1 MNVAMDS
8 VGANSRKDEEA
19 EVNEIGRYEDD
30 LEDLITFTLDRSPA
44 LPQESITPA
53 IDDSITRRGSLH
65 DDIFEIIPVDILASI
80 FSRWLTIKDI
90 SRLDIAVCSTAGRS
104 AYLNSVSSQSSTHFG
119 SKKAFGNDYVRW
131 LSARAISIQ
140 HFRGDRVRLTDD
152 AISEVNSQNHNCW
165 GALVHLDLQSCIKVK
180 VSSIL
185 KILCFCSK
193 VTTLNLAASRISND
207 VLVQVS
213 TTLPH
218 LQSLCLMGNGKVSDP
233 FIIEVSEKCSLIHSL
248 NLSYCGSKISENGL
262 VTVCTSLPHLVRLQ
276 LAGNFMVTNK
286 VLLSLS
292 NNCPNLKWLDLDQC
306 VNITMPVLT
315 VAVRRWRL
323 ESLDLPSVHIFSVL
337 SDYISLL
344 ESTPLLVRLGVRKV
358 PHGDFERQIC
368 QRYPRLLLDRSSS
381 RSDSIRAVY

>member
-1 MNVAMDS
+1 MNVAVDLARFNC
-8 VGANSRKDEEA
+8 GKDEEA
-19 EVNEIGRYEDD
+19 EATIGEHEDD
-30 LEDLITFTLDRSPA
+30 LEDLITFTLDRSPT
-44 LPQESITPA
+44 LPEVPITPA
-53 IDDSITRRGSLH
+53 IDASVTRRGNLY

-90 SRLDIAVCSTAGRS
+90 SRLDIAVCSTAGRI
-104 AYLNSVSSQSSTHFG
+104 AYLISVSSKSSTHFG

-131 LSARAISIQ
+131 LSARGIAIQ
-140 HFRGDRVRLTDD
+140 HFRGDRVRLTDE
-152 AISEVNSQNHNCW
+152 AITDINNQNHNCW

-180 VSSIL
+180 VPSIL
-185 KILCFCSK
+185 KILRYCSK

-213 TTLPH
+213 TTLPL

-233 FIIEVSEKCSLIHSL
+233 FIIKVSEKCSLIHSL
-248 NLSYCGSKISENGL
+248 NLSYCGDKISENGL
-262 VTVCTSLPHLVRLQ
+262 VTVCSSLPHLVRLQ

-292 NNCPNLKWLDLDQC
+292 NNCPNLKWLDLDHC

-323 ESLDLPSVHIFSVL
+323 ESLDLPSTHTFSVL

-344 ESTPLLVRLGVRKV
+344 ESTPLLLRLGVRTV
-358 PHGDFERQIC
+358 PHGDFECQIC

-381 RSDSIRAVY
+381 RADSIRAVF

>member
-8 VGANSRKDEEA
+8 ARFNSGKDEEA
-19 EVNEIGRYEDD
+19 EAKVIGEHEDD
-30 LEDLITFTLDRSPA
+30 LDDLITFTLDRSPA
-44 LPQESITPA
+44 LPEASITPA
-53 IDDSITRRGSLH
+53 IDRSIMRRGSLY
-65 DDIFEIIPVDILASI
+65 DDIFEMIPVDILASI

-90 SRLDIAVCSTAGRS
+90 SRLDIAVCSTAGRI
-104 AYLNSVSSQSSTHFG
+104 AYLISVSSKSSTHFG

-131 LSARAISIQ
+131 LSARAIAIQ
-140 HFRGDRVRLTDD
+140 HFRGDRVRLTDE
-152 AISEVNSQNHNCW
+152 AITDINNQNHNCW

-180 VSSIL
+180 VPSIL
-185 KILCFCSK
+185 KILRYCSK

-213 TTLPH
+213 TTLPL

-233 FIIEVSEKCSLIHSL
+233 FIIKVSEKCSLIHSL
-248 NLSYCGSKISENGL
+248 NLSYCGDKISENGL
-262 VTVCTSLPHLVRLQ
+262 VTVCSSLPHLVRLQ

-292 NNCPNLKWLDLDQC
+292 NNCPNLKWLDLDHC

-323 ESLDLPSVHIFSVL
+323 ESLDLPSTHTFSVL

-344 ESTPLLVRLGVRKV
+344 ESTPLLLRLGVRTV
-358 PHGDFERQIC
+358 PHGDFECQIC

-381 RSDSIRAVY
+381 RADSIRAVF

>member
-1 MNVAMDS
+1 MNVVVDS
-8 VGANSRKDEEA
+8 GGKDEEA
-19 EVNEIGRYEDD
+19 EEIGDHEDD

-44 LPQESITPA
+44 LPKASITPA
-53 IDDSITRRGSLH
+53 IDSSIRRRGSPY
-65 DDIFEIIPVDILASI
+65 DDIFEMIPVDILASI

-90 SRLDIAVCSTAGRS
+90 SRLDIAVCSTAGRI
-104 AYLNSVSSQSSTHFG
+104 AYLISVSSKSSTHFG

-131 LSARAISIQ
+131 LSARAIAIQ
-140 HFRGDRVRLTDD
+140 HFRGDRIRLTDD
-152 AISEVNSQNHNCW
+152 AITDVNNQNHNCW

-180 VSSIL
+180 VPSIL
-185 KILCFCSK
+185 KILCYCSK

-213 TTLPH
+213 TTLPL

-248 NLSYCGSKISENGL
+248 NLSYCGDKISENGL
-262 VTVCTSLPHLVRLQ
+262 VTVCSSLPHLVRLQ

-292 NNCPNLKWLDLDQC
+292 NNCPNLKWLDLDHC

-323 ESLDLPSVHIFSVL
+323 ESLDLPSAHIFSVL

-344 ESTPLLVRLGVRKV
+344 ESTPLLLRLGVRTV
-358 PHGDFERQIC
+358 PHGDFECQIC

-381 RSDSIRAVY
+381 RADSIRAVF